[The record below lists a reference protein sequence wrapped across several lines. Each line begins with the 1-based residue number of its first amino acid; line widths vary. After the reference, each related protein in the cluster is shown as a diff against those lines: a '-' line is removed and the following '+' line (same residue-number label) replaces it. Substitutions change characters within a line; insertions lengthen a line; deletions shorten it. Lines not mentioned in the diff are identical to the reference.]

1 MLGIPIVTQFNGDG
15 IKKAI
20 KSFKQLES
28 ASDKVKFVLKAGA
41 VAGVAAFAAIG
52 AAAYQAGQALLG
64 FAKMAADD
72 EKAQKQLAASIRG
85 ATKAT
90 DEQIASVEELIDRTQ
105 RQVGVADD
113 ELRPAYARIIR
124 STRDFQKAERL
135 LNIALNV
142 SAATGKPLKTVVEAL
157 SRAYDGSTVAVGKLG
172 LGYDK
177 AKLKGMEFNKLQQDL
192 EKRFSGAA
200 LENANTFEGTMARFR
215 ITLDELKESLGAALL
230 PYLKKLADYG
240 IQIADAFGKDGV
252 AGAIAELKYILKNL
266 LYDDQGNLNQV
277 GKTLNDLIYKFNTLS
292 EGLNV
297 PSNLFNLGSEGI
309 RNLFIPPAL
318 RENVEAPKAPTIG
331 NVELFPSK
339 VSPIELQRQPE
350 NARYYITIQAGVGS
364 DPVAIGKSVRE
375 VLDKYDVRKGKRK

>member
-52 AAAYQAGQALLG
+52 AAAFQAGQALAG

-72 EKAQKQLAASIRG
+72 EKAQKQLALSIR
-85 ATKAT
+85 ASTKAT

-105 RQVGVADD
+105 RQVGIADD

-124 STRDFQKAERL
+124 STRDFEKAERL
-135 LNIALNV
+135 LNNALNV
-142 SAATGKPLKTVVEAL
+142 SAATGRPLAQVVQAL
-157 SRAYDGSTVAVGKLG
+157 TRAYDGSTTALGKLG

-177 AKLKGMEFNKLQQDL
+177 AKLKGMDFNDIQKDI

-200 LENANTFEGTMARFR
+200 LANAETFEGTMARFR
-215 ITLDELKESLGAALL
+215 ITMDELKETLGAAIL
-230 PYLKKLADYG
+230 PYMKKLAEYG

-252 AGAIAELKYILKNL
+252 AGAMKELQFILKTL
-266 LYDDQGNLNQV
+266 LYDQNGNLNQA
-277 GKTLNDLIYKFNTLS
+277 GKTLNSIADKADKLAAVFNFGQRLASATPVGQLA
-292 EGLNV
+292 N
-297 PSNLFNLGSEGI
+297 
-309 RNLFIPPAL
+309 
-318 RENVEAPKAPTIG
+318 TIG
-331 NVELFPSK
+331 NRFGFDPTPTLGSIGTLAPQINPVL
-339 VSPIELQRQPE
+339 LQRQPE
-350 NARYYITIQAGVGS
+350 NAIVVNVYAGVGN
-364 DPVAIGKSVRE
+364 PAEIGKAVQGSLRAWE
-375 VLDKYDVRKGKRK
+375 RRSGGR